1 MVGEQVTLSRPMTY
15 FFAMSVSAGE
25 GRGEGVT
32 MKKIEEDY
40 LIRSQKLRRK
50 SSVAEKAMWSLL
62 RNRRLNRYKFRRQ
75 HVIYPYIVDFICL
88 HKKLIIEL
96 DGEHHKYQMHYDS
109 QRTLYLNKKGYKVL
123 RFWNQTLF
131 NRDEEIITAILT
143 ALETNPSQALTPA
156 LSRTH

>member
-1 MVGEQVTLSRPMTY
+1 
-15 FFAMSVSAGE
+15 
-25 GRGEGVT
+25 

-96 DGEHHKYQMHYDS
+96 DGEHHKYQMRYDS
-109 QRTLYLNKKGYKVL
+109 QRTSYLNQKGYKVL

-143 ALETNPSQALTPA
+143 AMETESFSSPHPGPLPHSLT
-156 LSRTH
+156 LQKNTS